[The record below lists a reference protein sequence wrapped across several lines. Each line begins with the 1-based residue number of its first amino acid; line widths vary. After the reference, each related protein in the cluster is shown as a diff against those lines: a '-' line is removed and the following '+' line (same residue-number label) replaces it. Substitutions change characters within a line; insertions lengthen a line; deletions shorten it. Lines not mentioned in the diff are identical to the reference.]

1 MSHIIIPQPGSIIW
15 TFATFAIVL
24 FVLWKFAWGPILKGL
39 QAREDGI
46 RKDID
51 DAKKSRLDAQEL
63 LEKYQKQ
70 LDESRKEAQRLI
82 SEANA
87 RSEALFAEKIKEVAT
102 ETDALREKAKA
113 EIELARQKAVQELRQ
128 EVVEIAI
135 SAAAKVIGKTLKTED
150 HASLIQ
156 QEIDGLN

>member
-15 TFATFAIVL
+15 TMAVFAVVL

-46 RKDID
+46 KKDID
-51 DAKKSRLDAQEL
+51 DAKKARLDAQEL

-70 LDESRKEAQRLI
+70 LDETRKETQRLI
-82 SEANA
+82 SEANGRA
-87 RSEALFAEKIKEVAT
+87 EALFAEKVREVNT
-102 ETDALREKAKA
+102 ETDTLREKAKN
-113 EIELARQKAVQELRQ
+113 EIELARQKAVLVLRQ
-128 EVVEIAI
+128 EVIEIAI
-135 SAAAKVIGKTLKTED
+135 IAAGKVIGQALKPED
-150 HASLIQ
+150 HARLIQ